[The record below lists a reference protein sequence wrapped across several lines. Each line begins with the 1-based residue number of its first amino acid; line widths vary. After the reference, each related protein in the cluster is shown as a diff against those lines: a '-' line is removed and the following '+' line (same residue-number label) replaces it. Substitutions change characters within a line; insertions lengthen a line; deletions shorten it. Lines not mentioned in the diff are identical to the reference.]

1 MNKAEFEEYL
11 AGCIGDDALV
21 SEAMNYSL
29 LAGGKRFRP
38 LLLLDLLEDF
48 GVDQEKGLN
57 ASCAIEM
64 IHTYS
69 LIHDDLPAMDNDD
82 YRRGRLTS
90 HKKFD
95 EATAILAGDALLTK
109 AFEITAESDIEPEK
123 IVKLE
128 KLLADK
134 AGYRGMINGQMLDM
148 KYTDSENVTIDQ
160 LKETDYYKTGELITL
175 PLLCGCIIADRED
188 CLDMFDK
195 IGHDIGIAFQIQD
208 DVLDY
213 TSNPEEMGKSTSDDV
228 NNKNTYYTLLGEEE
242 AIREYERLY
251 YEALS
256 LLDSYPDIWF
266 SNITRIIREM
276 KNRRK

>member
-1 MNKAEFEEYL
+1 MNKTEFEEYL

-21 SEAMNYSL
+21 SKAMNYSL
-29 LAGGKRFRP
+29 LADGKRFRP

-64 IHTYS
+64 VHTYS

-109 AFEITAESDIEPEK
+109 AFEITAEADIEPEK
-123 IVKLE
+123 IVRLE

-148 KYTDSENVTIDQ
+148 KYTNSNDVTIEQ

-175 PLLCGCIIADRED
+175 PLLCGCVIAGREE

-228 NNKNTYYTLLGEEE
+228 NNKNTYYTLLGEGE
-242 AIREYERLY
+242 AVREYERLY
-251 YEALS
+251 DEALG
-256 LLDSYPDIWF
+256 LLNGYPECEF
-266 SNITRIIREM
+266 RNITRIITEM

>member
-21 SEAMNYSL
+21 SEAMIYSL
-29 LAGGKRFRP
+29 LACGKRFRP

-109 AFEITAESDIEPEK
+109 AFEITAEADIEPEK
-123 IVKLE
+123 IVRLE

-148 KYTDSENVTIDQ
+148 KYTNSNDVTIEQ

-175 PLLCGCIIADRED
+175 PLLCGCVIAGREE

-208 DVLDY
+208 DVLDF

-228 NNKNTYYTLLGEEE
+228 NNKNTYYTLLGEGE
-242 AIREYERLY
+242 AVREYERLY
-251 YEALS
+251 DEALG
-256 LLDSYPDIWF
+256 LLNGYPECEF
-266 SNITRIIREM
+266 RNITRIITEM

>member
-1 MNKAEFEEYL
+1 MNKNEFESFL
-11 AGCIGDDALV
+11 SHTVGNDTIV

-48 GVDQEKGLN
+48 GVDQRLGLN
-57 ASCAIEM
+57 TACAIEM

-90 HKKFD
+90 HKMFD

-109 AFEITAESDIEPEK
+109 AFEITAESDISADK
-123 IVKLE
+123 IVKIE
-128 KLLADK
+128 KLLAEK

-148 KYTDSENVTIDQ
+148 RYTDSSDVTIEQ

-175 PLLCGCIIADRED
+175 PLLCGCIIAGRDV
-188 CLDMFDK
+188 CLEMFDK
-195 IGHDIGIAFQIQD
+195 VGHDIGVAFQIQD

-213 TSNPEEMGKSTSDDV
+213 TSNPEEMGKSTSDSV
-228 NNKNTYYTLLGEEE
+228 NKKNTYYTLLGETE
-242 AIREYERLY
+242 AVREYERLY
-251 YEALS
+251 DEALK
-256 LLDSYPDIWF
+256 LLDEYLDCEF
-266 SNITRIIREM
+266 KNITSIIREM

>member
-1 MNKAEFEEYL
+1 MNKNEFESFL
-11 AGCIGDDALV
+11 ANTVGSDAIV

-48 GVDQEKGLN
+48 DVDQRLGLN
-57 ASCAIEM
+57 TACAIEM

-90 HKKFD
+90 HKMFD

-109 AFEITAESDIEPEK
+109 AFEITAESDISADK
-123 IVKLE
+123 IVKIE
-128 KLLADK
+128 KLLAEK

-148 KYTDSENVTIDQ
+148 KYTDSSYVTIEQ

-175 PLLCGCIIADRED
+175 PLLCGCIIAGRDV
-188 CLDMFDK
+188 CLEMFDK
-195 IGHDIGIAFQIQD
+195 VGHDIGVAFQIQD

-213 TSNPEEMGKSTSDDV
+213 TSNPEEMGKSTSDSV
-228 NNKNTYYTLLGEEE
+228 NKKNTYYTLLGETE
-242 AIREYERLY
+242 AVREYERLY
-251 YEALS
+251 DEALK
-256 LLDSYPDIWF
+256 LLDEYLDCEF
-266 SNITRIIREM
+266 KNITSIIREM